1 MKLLENSVLDSI
13 SAALSM
19 DTGDLKIAGRYVCV
33 CFWRGVGT
41 SVTWLKMMASVYS

>member
-33 CFWRGVGT
+33 CVCVLEGGWDKCHMVENDG
-41 SVTWLKMMASVYS
+41 